1 MTNAAAPSITRRLTY
16 TLTAFVVGFWLV
28 AASLALFTMHYALDK
43 SLDSSLQET
52 AQRLL
57 TLAVEHGVPRHDE
70 AVAPALQRPASIIAA
85 HDEYLTYQVR
95 DRAGHVL
102 LRSHDAPSEP
112 FTETLAPGFTNTSA
126 LRVYTEAA
134 ADKDLFIQVT
144 ETHEHRHQ
152 ALFEAGLAFLA
163 PLLLLVPL
171 SVWAIRRIVGSCME
185 PVISIQ
191 REISERGAGNLAP
204 LASSGYASELV
215 PISAA
220 VDRLMGRLRLAL
232 EGERA
237 FAANSAHELR
247 TPLASALA
255 QVQRLQTRLVEPSD
269 QERASGI
276 AHELRRLVD
285 LTEKLLQLSRAD
297 SGIAMTLAQQETN
310 LLPVL
315 ELIVAD
321 VSRSG
326 KSAHHTIAIERDAD
340 QISSR
345 MDVDAFGIVM
355 RNLIENAVRHGIQA
369 EPVIVAV
376 DTPRRLRVI
385 NGSAIVP
392 ADALASLTRRFMRGV
407 TRAQG
412 AGLGLAIADTILRQS
427 GGRLELKSPATG
439 RSDGFEA
446 IVELA

>member
-1 MTNAAAPSITRRLTY
+1 MKQAAAPSITRRLTL
-16 TLTAFVVGFWLV
+16 TLTAFVVGFWFV
-28 AASLALFTMHYALDK
+28 AAMLGLAVMHYELEK

-57 TLAVEHGVPRHDE
+57 TLAVAHDLGKQDD
-70 AVAPALQRPASIIAA
+70 ANALALGRPASIIAA

-95 DRAGHVL
+95 DRTGQVL
-102 LRSHDAPSEP
+102 LRSHDAPREP
-112 FTETLAPGFTNTSA
+112 FTETLEPGFSNTLA
-126 LRVYTEAA
+126 LRVYTEAT
-134 ADKDLFIQVT
+134 ADQATYIQVT
-144 ETHEHRHQ
+144 ETHEYRHQ
-152 ALFEAGLAFLA
+152 ALLEAGLAFLA

-171 SVWAIRRIVGSCME
+171 SAWAIRRIVGRCMV
-185 PVISIQ
+185 PVLSIQ
-191 REISERGAGNLAP
+191 REISERGAGNLTP

-269 QERASGI
+269 QERAAGI

-285 LTEKLLQLSRAD
+285 LTEKLLQLSRAE
-297 SGIAMTLAQQETN
+297 SGIAMTLAEQETN

-326 KSAHHTIAIERDAD
+326 KSAHHTIAIERGAH

-369 EPVIVAV
+369 EPVTIAI
-376 DTPRRLRVI
+376 DSPRRLRVI
-385 NGSAIVP
+385 NGSAVVP
-392 ADALASLTRRFMRGV
+392 AESLASLTRRFMRGV

-446 IVELA
+446 IVELG